1 MKRTF
6 ELLIF
11 TGAAGSSVHAT
22 TAAAGTPAGA
32 AAAEGTAAPAA
43 PSDGSV
49 AVASSDETVPA
60 AGASA
65 PHSPV
70 DHGTASG
77 ARQGAKWQERV
88 TALKA
93 LAAAQG
99 LKIHDQ
105 GALVGPTPD
114 TMMCDVEWPIDKIRL
129 DSIILIA
136 GSPTGD
142 QLRDGIK
149 VLKNRGH
156 DVIVV
161 VDALEGLT
169 QLLPT
174 LEKLNEQA
182 VEMVVTGALKMLV
195 TGNHLMVY
203 RFPKAD
209 STTTIAVFADID
221 KDDPLVLTMV
231 RGAAPF
237 KDMESFPGG
246 FLNVQL
252 ESLPECAARE
262 LMEEC
267 FVNKDATGDH
277 DKFTYKVAASDMQ
290 LIDVRSEPDR
300 DERGHVVDHGFA
312 WFIPPDKQVEV
323 FAKLN
328 AGDDAKEGSARFVRA
343 SELKGLELAFDHK
356 KLFLAALA
364 RLGK

>member
-11 TGAAGSSVHAT
+11 TGAAGPVTSAAGSSPASDAVAAPVAEPT
-22 TAAAGTPAGA
+22 VDAAAVGTT
-32 AAAEGTAAPAA
+32 E
-43 PSDGSV
+43 
-49 AVASSDETVPA
+49 
-60 AGASA
+60 
-65 PHSPV
+65 
-70 DHGTASG
+70 HGTASG
-77 ARQGAKWQERV
+77 VRQGAKWQERI

-93 LAAAQG
+93 LAASQN
-99 LKIHDQ
+99 LKVHDQ
-105 GALVGPTPD
+105 GALVGPTED
-114 TMMCDVEWPIDKIRL
+114 TMMCDVEWPIDKIRF
-129 DSIILIA
+129 DAIMVVA
-136 GSPTGD
+136 GSPSSD
-142 QLRDGIK
+142 QLRDGVK
-149 VLKNRGH
+149 ALKNRGH

-161 VDALEGLT
+161 VDALEGLE

-182 VEMVVTGALKMLV
+182 VEMTVTGALKMLV
-195 TGNHLMVY
+195 TGDHLMVY

-267 FVNKDATGDH
+267 FVNKDAKGED

-312 WFIPPDKQVEV
+312 WFIPPDKQAEV
-323 FAKLN
+323 FAALN
-328 AGDDAKEGSARFVRA
+328 AGDDAKAGSARFDRA
-343 SELKGLELAFDHK
+343 SKLKGVELAFDHK

>member
-1 MKRTF
+1 VKRTF
-6 ELLIF
+6 ELIVF
-11 TGAAGSSVHAT
+11 TGAAGSAAT
-22 TAAAGTPAGA
+22 FAASSTASPS
-32 AAAEGTAAPAA
+32 AAP
-43 PSDGSV
+43 
-49 AVASSDETVPA
+49 
-60 AGASA
+60 
-65 PHSPV
+65 PH
-70 DHGTASG
+70 DHGSASG
-77 ARQGAKWQERV
+77 ARQGAKWQERL
-88 TALKA
+88 TSLKA
-93 LAAAQG
+93 LAAAQN
-99 LKIHDQ
+99 LKVHGQ
-105 GALVGPTPD
+105 GALVSPSPD
-114 TMMCDVEWPIDKIRL
+114 ALMCDVEWPIDQIRH
-129 DSIILIA
+129 DSIILLA
-136 GSPTGD
+136 GSPSAQ
-142 QLRDGIK
+142 QLLDGVK
-149 VLKNRGH
+149 TLKGRGH
-156 DVIVV
+156 DIIVV
-161 VDALEGLT
+161 VDALEGLEK
-169 QLLPT
+169 LLPT

-195 TGNHLMVY
+195 TGDHLMVY

-267 FVNKDATGDH
+267 FVNKNATGED
-277 DKFTYKVAASDMQ
+277 DRFTYKVAASDLE
-290 LIDVRSEPDR
+290 LIDVRSDPDR

-312 WFIPPDKQVEV
+312 WFIPPDRQADVL
-323 FAKLN
+323 AKLN

-343 SELKGLELAFDHK
+343 SVLKGLELAFDHK

>member
-1 MKRTF
+1 M
-6 ELLIF
+6 
-11 TGAAGSSVHAT
+11 
-22 TAAAGTPAGA
+22 
-32 AAAEGTAAPAA
+32 
-43 PSDGSV
+43 
-49 AVASSDETVPA
+49 
-60 AGASA
+60 
-65 PHSPV
+65 
-70 DHGTASG
+70 
-77 ARQGAKWQERV
+77 RQGEKWQERIA
-88 TALKA
+88 ALKA
-93 LAAAQG
+93 LATSQN

-105 GALVGPTPD
+105 GALVGPTED
-114 TMMCDVEWPIDKIRL
+114 TMMCDVEWPIDKIRFG
-129 DSIILIA
+129 SIILVA
-136 GSPTGD
+136 GSPSSD
-142 QLRDGIK
+142 QLRDGVK

-156 DVIVV
+156 DVVIV
-161 VDALEGLT
+161 VDALEGLD
-169 QLLPT
+169 QLLPM

-195 TGNHLMVY
+195 TGEHLMVY

-267 FVNKDATGDH
+267 FVNKDATGDA

-290 LIDVRSEPDR
+290 LIDVRSDPDR

-312 WFIPPDKQVEV
+312 WFIPPDKQADVL
-323 FAKLN
+323 AALN

-343 SELKGLELAFDHK
+343 SELKKIELAFDHK

>member
-6 ELLIF
+6 ELLLF
-11 TGAAGSSVHAT
+11 TGAAGSSVQPK
-22 TAAAGTPAGA
+22 TAAAP
-32 AAAEGTAAPAA
+32 
-43 PSDGSV
+43 
-49 AVASSDETVPA
+49 AVASEGAVASNAEAVPV
-60 AGASA
+60 AGSAASA
-65 PHSPV
+65 ASTTAI
-70 DHGTASG
+70 DHDAASG
-77 ARQGAKWQERV
+77 ARQGARWQERV
-88 TALKA
+88 NTLKA
-93 LAAAQG
+93 LAASQG
-99 LKIHDQ
+99 LKVHDQ

-114 TMMCDVEWPIDKIRL
+114 SIMCDVEWPIDKIRF

-136 GSPTGD
+136 GSPSGD

-149 VLKNRGH
+149 VLKSRGH

-161 VDALEGLT
+161 VDALEGLS

-174 LEKLNEQA
+174 LEKLNEQS

-195 TGNHLMVY
+195 TGDHLMVY

-267 FVNKDATGDH
+267 FVNKDATGDD

-290 LIDVRSEPDR
+290 LIDVRSNPDR

-312 WFIPPDKQVEV
+312 WFIPPEKQAEV
-323 FAKLN
+323 FSKLN